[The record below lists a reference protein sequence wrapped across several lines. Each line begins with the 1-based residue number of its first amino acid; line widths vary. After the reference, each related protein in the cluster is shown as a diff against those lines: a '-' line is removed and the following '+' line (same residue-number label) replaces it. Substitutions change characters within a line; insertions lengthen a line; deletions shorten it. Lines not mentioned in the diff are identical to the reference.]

1 MKVNSDKSFILS
13 QIKSHYNFKNDA
25 DFARYLDI
33 KPNTLSN
40 WHSRNTMD
48 YEVIVTKCVDIDAN
62 WLLTGQGDM
71 LKKEGQEVTVRK
83 LHTDRLMDTQNIPLY
98 DVQAS
103 AGVIELFGQNR
114 LKQIPIDYIR
124 IPKLPKCDGAL
135 YITGDSMYPLLKS
148 GDIVMYKEIKDIAHN
163 IIWGEMY
170 LTYLEYNGDEFFFTK
185 YLQKSEKEGY
195 VRFVSQNQHHQ
206 PIEFPLHAIKSLA
219 MVKASIRINSQL

>member
-1 MKVNSDKSFILS
+1 MKGIPNKSFILS

-25 DFARYLDI
+25 EFARHLDV

-40 WHSRNTMD
+40 WYNRNTMD
-48 YEVIVTKCVDIDAN
+48 YELIVTKCVDIDAN
-62 WLLTGQGDM
+62 WLLTGQGEM
-71 LKKEGQEVTVRK
+71 LKDERKEVTIRT
-83 LHTDRLMDTQNIPLY
+83 LRTDRLMDTQDIPLY

-103 AGVIELFGQNR
+103 AGVIELLGKNR
-114 LKQIPIDYIR
+114 LKQIPVDYIR

-148 GDIVMYKEIKDIAHN
+148 GDIVMYKEIKDIANN

-170 LTYLEYNGDEFFFTK
+170 LAYLEHNGDEFFFTK
-185 YLQKSEKEGY
+185 YLQKSEREGY

-206 PIEFPLHAIKSLA
+206 PIEFPLHAIKALA

>member
-1 MKVNSDKSFILS
+1 MREFSDKSQILS
-13 QIKSHYNFKNDA
+13 QIKTHYNFKNDA
-25 DFARYLDI
+25 EFARYLDI

-40 WHSRNTMD
+40 WHSRNTID
-48 YEVIVTKCVDIDAN
+48 YELIVTKCVDIDAN
-62 WLLTGQGDM
+62 WLLTGQGEM
-71 LKKEGQEVTVRK
+71 LKNEGQEVSVRK
-83 LHTDRLMDTQNIPLY
+83 LRTDMLMDTQNIPLY

-103 AGVIELFGQNR
+103 AGVIELLGKNR
-114 LKQIPIDYIR
+114 LKQVPIDYIR

-170 LTYLEYNGDEFFFTK
+170 LTYIEHNGDEFFFTK
-185 YLQKSEKEGY
+185 YLQRSEKEGF
-195 VRFVSQNQHHQ
+195 VKFVSQNQHHQ
-206 PIEFPLHAIKSLA
+206 SIEFPLHAIKALA